1 VVVCETDRSSKGWPW
16 ELTGATNTTSVFVG
30 MGTVVEV
37 DVVVLGG
44 AELVEQ
50 AVQMRASPAPNTSG
64 TGARRRRK

>member
-1 VVVCETDRSSKGWPW
+1 
-16 ELTGATNTTSVFVG
+16 LTGATNTTSVFVG

-50 AVQMRASPAPNTSG
+50 AVQMRASPAPTTSG